1 MKIRKELWF
10 GFVLMALIVAAAI
23 GMLLSVEKVTNGH
36 IGLLML
42 SLVAVANTAQVT
54 SVATA
59 SEPGTRA
66 IDRCRLLN
74 SFSIRLARST
84 R

>member
-23 GMLLSVEKVTNGH
+23 GMLLSVDKVTNGH

-42 SLVAVANTAQVT
+42 
-54 SVATA
+54 
-59 SEPGTRA
+59 
-66 IDRCRLLN
+66 
-74 SFSIRLARST
+74 
-84 R
+84 